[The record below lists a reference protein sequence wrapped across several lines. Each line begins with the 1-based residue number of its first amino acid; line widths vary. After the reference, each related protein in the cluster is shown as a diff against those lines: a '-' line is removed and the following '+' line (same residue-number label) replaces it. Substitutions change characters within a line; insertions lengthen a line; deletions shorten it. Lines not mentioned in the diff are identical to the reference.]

1 MKNLIVSL
9 LFLGLS
15 WPLAALDAS
24 VSYATFRSPTQSYI
38 EVYLHIAGRSVTF
51 QPLTDSTYQAGVEV
65 ILLFKQGEEIV
76 KFDKYMLNS
85 PVSSRPID
93 FIDLKR
99 YGLADGKYELVVAI
113 KDAHRPENAK
123 EFKTELEFNYQG
135 TELQQSGLVL
145 LASFQRSDDS
155 SSMFVKSGV
164 QIEPLPYNFYSRHA
178 STLIFYNEVYNADQ
192 ALGEDFVVSYFIEK
206 LENGESG
213 LAMIGH
219 KRQKPQA
226 IVPLL
231 IQMDITQLPSGN
243 YNLTVEVRNRAKELM
258 SRKKIFFQRS
268 NPFLDQ
274 ELETLQLAANVN
286 LEEEFVQQ
294 LTPEELEY
302 SLRALTPRLPQG
314 DVEMV
319 NTIIRNDSL
328 NAQRLYLFSFWA
340 KESPNNPQFAY
351 QKYMEVARAIDQQFD
366 SGFRHGFETDRGYIY
381 LKYGRPDDIESRDQE
396 PSSPPYEIW
405 TYYEFPRTNQNNVK
419 FIFYNPSLA
428 PDDYQ
433 LLHSTA
439 FGELNNPQWQREL
452 YRDVPN
458 EIQGSDYFGGTEML
472 DNFNR
477 NAGRVF
483 RDY

>member
-1 MKNLIVSL
+1 MKNLTVL
-9 LFLGLS
+9 LFFLGLS
-15 WPLAALDAS
+15 YSLPALDAS
-24 VSYATFRSPTQSYI
+24 VSYATFKSPTQSYI
-38 EVYLHIAGRSVTF
+38 EVYLHIAGKSVTF
-51 QPLTDSTYQAGVEV
+51 KPAADSAFQAGVEIV
-65 ILLFKQGEEIV
+65 LLFKQGEEIV
-76 KFDKYMLNS
+76 KFDKYILHS
-85 PVSSRPID
+85 PLSGRPID

-99 YGLADGKYELVVAI
+99 YGLEDGKYELVASI
-113 KDAHRPENAK
+113 KDIHQPENAK
-123 EFKTELEFNYQG
+123 EFKTEIEFNYQG
-135 TELQQSGLVL
+135 EALQQSGLVL
-145 LASFQRSDDS
+145 LASFQRSDDAS
-155 SSMFVKSGV
+155 NMFVKSGI
-164 QIEPLPYNFYSRHA
+164 QMEPLPYNFYSRHA
-178 STLIFYNEVYNADQ
+178 SSLIFYNEIYNADK
-192 ALGEDFVVSYFIEK
+192 ALGEDFMVSYSIEK
-206 LENGESG
+206 MDNGESKV
-213 LAMIGH
+213 AMIGH
-219 KRQKPQA
+219 KRQQPQP

-231 IQMDITQLPSGN
+231 IQMDISKVPSGN
-243 YNLTVEVRNRAKELM
+243 YNLIVEVRNRAKELM
-258 SRKKIFFQRS
+258 SRKRIFFQRS

-286 LEEEFVQQ
+286 IEEEFVSQ
-294 LTPEELEY
+294 LTPEDLEY

-314 DVEMV
+314 DVELV
-319 NTIIRNDSL
+319 NSIVRNDSL

-340 KESPNNPQFAY
+340 RESPTNPGFAY
-351 QKYMEVARAIDQQFD
+351 QKYMEVARAIDKQFD

-381 LKYGRPDDIESRDQE
+381 LKYGQPDDIENRDQE
-396 PSSPPYEIW
+396 PSAPPYEIW

-458 EIQGSDYFGGTEML
+458 EIQGSDYFGGSEVQ

-477 NAGRVF
+477 NASRVF